1 MVEVT
6 VTERLRALYRKAIDG
21 TGPRDYAARHR
32 ERAPRTVPLSV
43 PEKMP
48 AQSLKIMS
56 PGRRAVRFD
65 GLLLCSGQS
74 DGRTGRGCFH
84 VEIYQKVDQTF
95 LTKVNR
101 VEISGD
107 MRLVMT
113 SEATTIQEV
122 RETLDQL
129 DPARCVPIGH
139 AGANMN
145 TDPIENLQN
154 IATFLAATRAEYRD
168 LISTVFAA
176 PAKAEERP
184 EQ

>member
-6 VTERLRALYRKAIDG
+6 VSERLRALYRKAIG
-21 TGPRDYAARHR
+21 ETGPRGHAVRHR
-32 ERAPRTVPLSV
+32 ERAPKFAPQNVPDT
-43 PEKMP
+43 MP

-74 DGRTGRGCFH
+74 DGRTGRGCFQ

-101 VEISGD
+101 IETSGD

-113 SEATTIQEV
+113 TESMTIQDV
-122 RETLDQL
+122 RETLENL
-129 DPARCVPIGH
+129 DPARCVPFGH
-139 AGANMN
+139 TGASMN
-145 TDPIENLQN
+145 KEPIENLQN

-168 LISTVFAA
+168 LISTVFVA